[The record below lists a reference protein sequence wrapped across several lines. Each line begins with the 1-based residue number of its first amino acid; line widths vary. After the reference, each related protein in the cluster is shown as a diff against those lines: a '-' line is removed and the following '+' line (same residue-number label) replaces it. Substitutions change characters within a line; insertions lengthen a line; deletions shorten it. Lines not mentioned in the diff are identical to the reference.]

1 MFGLGI
7 YHPSGHKFAVHSNVT
22 LWIPNVS
29 HGSHTLH
36 QEPFYSTPPC
46 LVDNPFVAT
55 VVSLQRVYIHGVCAV
70 TSSFTLFYSYLPLCD
85 CVFALILA
93 FIQHNPR
100 FPFLFVQLWVHPV
113 VVADGHLFLLSRVT
127 DGGGWMGNADECP
140 RMRSSFSEHCWRRA
154 TLRLSLKTLKETLN
168 PKLIKPKIIPK
179 NSKKIA

>member
-70 TSSFTLFYSYLPLCD
+70 TSSFTLLYSYLPLCD
-85 CVFALILA
+85 CVTVCL
-93 FIQHNPR
+93 
-100 FPFLFVQLWVHPV
+100 
-113 VVADGHLFLLSRVT
+113 HLFWHSSNTIRDFRFCLSNFEFIRLLLLMAICSSYLVWLMVVGEWET
-127 DGGGWMGNADECP
+127 PMNAREWEVPFQNTADAE
-140 RMRSSFSEHCWRRA
+140 
-154 TLRLSLKTLKETLN
+154 RL
-168 PKLIKPKIIPK
+168 
-179 NSKKIA
+179 